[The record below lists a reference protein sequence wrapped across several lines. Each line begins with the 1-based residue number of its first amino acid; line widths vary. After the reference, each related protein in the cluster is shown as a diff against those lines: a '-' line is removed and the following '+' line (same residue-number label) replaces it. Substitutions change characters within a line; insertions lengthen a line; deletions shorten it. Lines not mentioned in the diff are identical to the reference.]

1 MKNMIKWFAL
11 VLLLV
16 GIIGGA
22 TLLYNNLSREYGGE
36 NISENEYNEET
47 QNDFMAAP
55 DFTVLDYD
63 LNEVNLSDYMG
74 KPIVLN
80 FWATWCY
87 YCKVEMPDFDKA
99 RENYPDVQF
108 LMVNATDGAQETV
121 ESAKAYIEK
130 EGYGFDVFFDT
141 NLEAVS
147 AYYVTGFPATFFI
160 NKDGALVARGSGMLD
175 YESLEKGIKMISGV
189 GETID

>member
-1 MKNMIKWFAL
+1 MKNIIKWL
-11 VLLLV
+11 VLALLLV
-16 GIIGGA
+16 LIIGGA
-22 TLLYNNLSREYGGE
+22 TLLYNNLSRQYGGE
-36 NISENEYNEET
+36 NISENEYNEKVPD
-47 QNDFMAAP
+47 DFMAAP

-87 YCKVEMPDFDKA
+87 YCKQEMPDFDKA

-108 LMVNATDGAQETV
+108 LMINATDGVQETI
-121 ESAKAYIEK
+121 ESAKEYIEK

-160 NKDGALVARGSGMLD
+160 DKDGSLVARGNGMLS
-175 YESLEKGIKMISGV
+175 YESIEKGIGMIS
-189 GETID
+189 

>member
-1 MKNMIKWFAL
+1 MKNIIKWL
-11 VLLLV
+11 VLALLLV
-16 GIIGGA
+16 LIIGGA

-36 NISENEYNEET
+36 NISENEYNEEA
-47 QNDFMAAP
+47 QNDVMAAP

-108 LMVNATDGAQETV
+108 LMVNATDGTQETV

-141 NLEAVS
+141 KLEAVE
-147 AYYVTGFPATFFI
+147 AYYVTGFPSTFFI
-160 NKDGALVARGSGMLD
+160 DAEGNLIARGNGMLD
-175 YESLEKGIKMISGV
+175 YESLEKGIGMIS
-189 GETID
+189 